1 MKIYKIISLAFLS
14 LAFVACENTDVQMP
28 AMSYVANK
36 AIVADTLKC
45 SKGDTITFT
54 PVGNADYV
62 SFWSGEASTNY
73 YGLKETTVTNAKINF
88 VSGLYK
94 DITAKYKKF
103 EYKVYLS
110 TDYTANHQLTGT
122 AIISI
127 NAATWRDITP
137 LFADNSTTSTTAG
150 VASGDLDVTEYAKKP
165 FYIAFKYKN
174 DTTAIGPTLY
184 LKSFTVNDSTKELGL
199 IPNFISPVTQ
209 LVTGV
214 GNKSWY
220 SCLVSGDLIYAKKWA
235 VSGTQ
240 VQVTGQATYK
250 NETWLVSPLINL
262 SRGTADMGVA
272 IKDVNGLPR
281 PYLYVY
287 KNAGIYKA
295 VFVYTNSYL
304 GVSKQVKQDFTIQV
318 K

>member
-1 MKIYKIISLAFLS
+1 MKIFKIISLTILS

-28 AMSYVANK
+28 AMSYVADK
-36 AIVADTLKC
+36 TIVADTLKC

-54 PVGNADYV
+54 PVGSADYV
-62 SFWSGEASTNY
+62 SFWSGETLANY
-73 YGLKETTVTNAKINF
+73 YGVKETTVTNAKINF

-94 DITAKYKKF
+94 DAAATSKKY

-127 NAATWRDITP
+127 KAATWKDITT
-137 LFADNSTTSTTAG
+137 LFADNSTTSATAG

-174 DTTAIGPTLY
+174 DTVAKGPTLY
-184 LKSFTVNDSTKELGL
+184 VKSFTVNDSTKEFGL
-199 IPNFISPVTQ
+199 TSNLINPVTS

-214 GNKSWY
+214 GNTSWF
-220 SCLVSGDLIYAKKWA
+220 SCLVSGSTTANKW
-235 VSGTQ
+235 VVTSSM
-240 VQVTGQATYK
+240 VQVGGRANDV
-250 NETWLVSPLINL
+250 NETWLVSPIINL
-262 SRGTADMGVA
+262 SRGSADMGVA
-272 IKDVNGLPR
+272 IKDINGLPR
-281 PYLYVY
+281 PYQYVY
-287 KNAGIYKA
+287 KNAGTYKA

-304 GVSKQVKQDFTIQV
+304 GVSQQEKQEFTIQV

>member
-1 MKIYKIISLAFLS
+1 MKTYKIISLAFLS
-14 LAFVACENTDVQMP
+14 LAFVACENTDVQLP
-28 AMSYVANK
+28 SMSYVANK

-62 SFWSGEASTNY
+62 SFWSGEALANY

-94 DITAKYKKF
+94 DAAATSTKY

-127 NAATWRDITP
+127 KAATWKDITT
-137 LFADNSTTSTTAG
+137 LFADNTTSSATAG
-150 VASGDLDVTEYAKKP
+150 VASGDLDVTDYAKKP

-174 DTTAIGPTLY
+174 DTIAKGPTLY
-184 LKSFTVNDSTKELGL
+184 VKSFTVNDSTKELGL

-214 GNKSWY
+214 GNTSWF
-220 SCLVSGDLIYAKKWA
+220 SCLVSGSTTANKW
-235 VSGTQ
+235 VVTNSM
-240 VQVTGQATYK
+240 VQVGGRANDM
-250 NETWLVSPLINL
+250 NETWLVSPIINL
-262 SRGTADMGVA
+262 SKGTADKGVA
-272 IKDVNGLPR
+272 IKDINGLPR
-281 PYLYVY
+281 PYQYVY
-287 KNAGIYKA
+287 KNAGTYTA

-304 GVSKQVKQDFTIQV
+304 GISKQIKQEFKILVK
-318 K
+318 

>member
-14 LAFVACENTDVQMP
+14 LAFVACENTDVQLP
-28 AMSYVANK
+28 SMSYVANK

-45 SKGDTITFT
+45 SIGDTITFT

-62 SFWSGEASTNY
+62 SFWSGEALANY

-94 DITAKYKKF
+94 DAAATSTKY

-127 NAATWRDITP
+127 KAATWKDITT
-137 LFADNSTTSTTAG
+137 LFADNTTSSATAG
-150 VASGDLDVTEYAKKP
+150 VASGDLDVTDYAKKP

-174 DTTAIGPTLY
+174 DTIAKGPTLY
-184 LKSFTVNDSTKELGL
+184 VKSFTVNDSTKELGL

-214 GNKSWY
+214 GNTSWF
-220 SCLVSGDLIYAKKWA
+220 SCLVSGSTTANKW
-235 VSGTQ
+235 VVTNSM
-240 VQVTGQATYK
+240 VQVGGRANDM
-250 NETWLVSPLINL
+250 NETWLVSPIINL
-262 SRGTADMGVA
+262 SKGTADKGVA
-272 IKDVNGLPR
+272 IKDINGLPR
-281 PYLYVY
+281 PYQYVY
-287 KNAGIYKA
+287 KNAGTYTA

-304 GVSKQVKQDFTIQV
+304 GVSKQIKQEFKILVK
-318 K
+318 

>member
-14 LAFVACENTDVQMP
+14 LAFVACENTDVQLP
-28 AMSYVANK
+28 SMSYVANK

-62 SFWSGEASTNY
+62 SFWSGEALANY

-94 DITAKYKKF
+94 DAAATSTKY

-127 NAATWRDITP
+127 KAATWKDITT
-137 LFADNSTTSTTAG
+137 LFADNTTSSATAG
-150 VASGDLDVTEYAKKP
+150 VASGDLDVTDYAKKP

-174 DTTAIGPTLY
+174 DTIAKGPTLY
-184 LKSFTVNDSTKELGL
+184 VKSFTVNDSTKELGL

-214 GNKSWY
+214 GNTSWF
-220 SCLVSGDLIYAKKWA
+220 SCLVSGSTTANKW
-235 VSGTQ
+235 VVTNSM
-240 VQVTGQATYK
+240 VQVGGRANDM
-250 NETWLVSPLINL
+250 NETWLVSPIINL
-262 SRGTADMGVA
+262 SKGTADKGVA
-272 IKDVNGLPR
+272 IKDINGLPR
-281 PYLYVY
+281 PYQYVY
-287 KNAGIYKA
+287 KNAGTYTA

-304 GVSKQVKQDFTIQV
+304 GVSKQIKQEFKILVK
-318 K
+318 